1 MPATKKGRVSL
12 VALAIVGLAAAGCG
26 SSSSGSSSS
35 GTSTTASSGSKCKP
49 AHQFSTLKNG
59 TLSVSA
65 YSALPNFE
73 PGKNGAPPTG
83 IDGDILV
90 YVAKKECVT
99 LDVQIENT
107 AAVIPAVQS
116 KRADLAAGGWY
127 ITPER
132 KKVVDFT
139 IPYVTAPAI
148 FASKKGYDQVD
159 QIKGKTLGTTQG
171 FLWVSRLQKLY
182 GTSHVKLYQ
191 TPDAAMQDLS
201 LGRVD
206 AVMDS
211 LEEGGQLAK
220 QTHNSGIQVKIIK
233 PSSELVD
240 TTEPGVIGFPVTKGN
255 TALGAAVSADI
266 KQLQDSGQIKQIL
279 QKYGVDPAASNT
291 KGVSY

>member
-1 MPATKKGRVSL
+1 MQGNKMRRLLFVTLAG
-12 VALAIVGLAAAGCG
+12 VALAAAGCG
-26 SSSSGSSSS
+26 SSSSSSSS
-35 GTSTTASSGSKCKP
+35 SCKP
-49 AHQFSTLKNG
+49 AHQFSTLQQG

-73 PGKNGAPPTG
+73 PGKNGGPPTG
-83 IDGDILV
+83 IDGDILA
-90 YVAKKECVT
+90 YVAKKECMK
-99 LDVQIENT
+99 LNVQIENT

-116 KRADLAAGGWY
+116 NRTDVAAGGWY

-148 FASKKGYDQVD
+148 FASKKGYNQVD
-159 QIKGKTLGTTQG
+159 QIKGKTLATTQG

-182 GTSHVKLYQ
+182 GANHVKLYQ
-191 TPDAAMQDLS
+191 TPDAAMQDLA

-233 PSSELVD
+233 ASSELSD
-240 TTEPGVIGFPVTKGN
+240 TTHPGLIGFPYTQGN
-255 TALGAAVSADI
+255 SALGAALDADI
-266 KQLQDSGQIKQIL
+266 KQLQDSGQIKKIL
-279 QKYGVDPAASNT
+279 QKYGVDPAAGDT
-291 KGVSY
+291 